1 MGIPA
6 VFLPPFAIDTPA
18 GELSLA
24 IWPCALTGPQYQR
37 AGRYLPASTPARSDP
52 ANLAHASLPALL
64 VAMGEILAG
73 CAAVLRP
80 GGLVVL
86 TARPRRR
93 RDLEQALG
101 MLRAAMD
108 VDRVWPDA
116 WFISDHGNPHRINPG
131 GD

>member
-6 VFLPPFAIDTPA
+6 VFLPPSQSTRRWRAASGD
-18 GELSLA
+18 LA
-24 IWPCALTGPQYQR
+24 LRSDRPQYQR

-52 ANLAHASLPALL
+52 DNLAHASLPALL
-64 VAMGEILAG
+64 VAMGEFIAG

-101 MLRAAMD
+101 MLWAAMD

-116 WFISDHGNPHRINPG
+116 WSSATMATRTALNPG